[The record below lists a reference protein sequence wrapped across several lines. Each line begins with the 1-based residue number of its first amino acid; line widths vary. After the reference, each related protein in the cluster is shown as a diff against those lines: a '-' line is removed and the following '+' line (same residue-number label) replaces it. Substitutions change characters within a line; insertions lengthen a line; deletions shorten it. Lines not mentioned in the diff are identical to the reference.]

1 MIDYNKLFT
10 EFKRH
15 APESLKAN
23 HYDLP
28 LVTGIGT
35 PEDWKEFLMDPKVS
49 DYIAQE
55 TTLLQDAE
63 FRALLFG
70 ISNNDT
76 SVGKAQLINAMSNL
90 NTKDRKKDGPVVIY
104 SYVPLNTQQQKATN
118 IEINIKDIFIKND
131 GV

>member
-1 MIDYNKLFT
+1 
-10 EFKRH
+10 
-15 APESLKAN
+15 
-23 HYDLP
+23 
-28 LVTGIGT
+28 
-35 PEDWKEFLMDPKVS
+35 MDPKVS

-118 IEINIKDIFIKND
+118 IEINTKDIFIKND